1 MDFSYRRC
9 TSQSSAEFFLLVFF
23 FFFCNGLEK
32 IEMRSNRP
40 SRSLFLIQV
49 FLSLNLWAREEHG
62 GFLRGLLALQF
73 LSQPHTFRN
82 LQFKKEK
89 KQQKR
94 TNKQNKRQKEKLD
107 RFKGKDSNP
116 TIQIWRGGK
125 EKSLHIW
132 TYFRLILWCQ
142 HESFFI

>member
-9 TSQSSAEFFLLVFF
+9 TSQSSAEFFLLGF

-89 KQQKR
+89 KQNKNEQ
-94 TNKQNKRQKEKLD
+94 TNKTNDKK
-107 RFKGKDSNP
+107 
-116 TIQIWRGGK
+116 
-125 EKSLHIW
+125 KS
-132 TYFRLILWCQ
+132 
-142 HESFFI
+142 